1 MSGLFRLIEGYVS
14 TRPKK
19 PLGNFSQ
26 EGPQVAAADVLFDFG
41 GLRKDVHIE
50 CDQPVTVKFNT
61 SAGPGQGVV
70 AGCWDWTG
78 EFATKAFVTFTAPTD
93 FKIEANG

>member
-1 MSGLFRLIEGYVS
+1 MSILRLIEGYVT
-14 TRPKK
+14 TRPRK
-19 PLGNFSQ
+19 PLGSFSQ

-50 CDQPVTVKFNT
+50 SDKEFTVKFNS
-61 SAGPGQGVV
+61 SAGAGQAVA
-70 AGCWDWTG
+70 AGCWDWTD